1 MREREQK
8 GSKTERMKVS
18 RGTREGREARGGR
31 NASSLLRPSTV
42 NDFLSW
48 AVKTVLFYFFK
59 KIGSNSTA
67 SVAATH
73 PRYHERYARGRERK
87 ILEQD
92 TKNSL
97 KKNPFSR
104 KASPIRPT
112 VPMCAIY
119 LQTLRFFQQM
129 LAFLSDACAFC
140 SGWKR
145 VCVCARAWMPCVS
158 GYVFVSVCDF
168 STLISY
174 YWLVL
179 VMLSLWFL
187 IDCE

>member
-1 MREREQK
+1 
-8 GSKTERMKVS
+8 MKVS

-59 KIGSNSTA
+59 KIGSNSTG

-97 KKNPFSR
+97 KKKSIQQKSFPH
-104 KASPIRPT
+104 PT
-112 VPMCAIY
+112 NCSHVCY
-119 LQTLRFFQQM
+119 LLANFTFFPTD
-129 LAFLSDACAFC
+129 AFLSDACAFC
-140 SGWKR
+140 SGWKS
-145 VCVCARAWMPCVS
+145 VCVCARARECLVCLGTCLSP
-158 GYVFVSVCDF
+158 SVIFDAYF
-168 STLISY
+168 LLLISACD
-174 YWLVL
+174 VE
-179 VMLSLWFL
+179 SLISNRLW
-187 IDCE
+187 IEQ

>member
-119 LQTLRFFQQM
+119 LQTLRFFPTD
-129 LAFLSDACAFC
+129 AFLSDACAFC

-145 VCVCARAWMPCVS
+145 MCVRARVNALCVWVRVCLRLW
-158 GYVFVSVCDF
+158 F